1 MIIIRNISKLQ
12 EVYVKNRL
20 KFNLKIINDSLN
32 WKPND
37 ILVFDS
43 NGNYYIKNKLSIS
56 DTEYINIYNNIKN
69 KQYKFKRYF
78 II

>member
-56 DTEYINIYNNIKN
+56 DIEYINIYNNIKN